1 MKSLAAVI
9 TAPRKFE
16 YIEQELPPLG
26 EHDILVRIDSVGLC
40 HSDLPRYTGK
50 ATIAVSERGY
60 RQSEPVKFP
69 CMVGHEPVGT
79 VIDKGSAVKRYD
91 IGDHISGH
99 MPTCFRTHL
108 VISDSAMVFKLPAL
122 DVDYRYC
129 VAEPLGC
136 IVNILNMAT
145 MVEPGYTAVVGCG
158 HLGLLTISGLRS
170 LGVRGITAL
179 DLDDGRL
186 ALARHFGA
194 EFCINPAKENAREKA
209 CDMTGGHFF
218 DTVME
223 ITGSIKGLQT
233 ACSIVKF
240 AHVNGMQNTSYHGRG
255 RILSSSVYGGEEIFP
270 FGLAHDLML
279 KTPDVFNVHPSSSAD
294 VLANDIRGVE
304 MFAQGSLPLHEM
316 ITHTCAFSQLP
327 TGFGW
332 LESPP
337 EGYNKGLVLFD

>member
-1 MKSLAAVI
+1 MQWLSVSVERRDELLGRFGFYPALGGDDRVFPAVGQAQLVVHLRRQNDSGIVFRLA
-9 TAPRKFE
+9 
-16 YIEQELPPLG
+16 
-26 EHDILVRIDSVGLC
+26 
-40 HSDLPRYTGK
+40 
-50 ATIAVSERGY
+50 
-60 RQSEPVKFP
+60 
-69 CMVGHEPVGT
+69 
-79 VIDKGSAVKRYD
+79 
-91 IGDHISGH
+91 
-99 MPTCFRTHL
+99 CFR
-108 VISDSAMVFKLPAL
+108 A
-122 DVDYRYC
+122 
-129 VAEPLGC
+129 VAD
-136 IVNILNMAT
+136 
-145 MVEPGYTAVVGCG
+145 AV
-158 HLGLLTISGLRS
+158 LESY
-170 LGVRGITAL
+170 
-179 DLDDGRL
+179 GRL

-279 KTPDVFNVHPSSSAD
+279 KTPDVFNVHPSSAAD